1 MLSVNERS
9 GSLHQSRDVGAAVNR
24 QQRLLSQ
31 AKQGNREQLG
41 ALLDS
46 YRNYLNVLAD
56 SRLDRKLRGRLSSSD
71 IVQETMLQAH
81 RDFSQFRGTSECE
94 FLGWLRK
101 ILAHTLARVIETH
114 VLTKK
119 RDVRR
124 DVSMAKIAAGVER
137 STMQLNLA
145 IVASCPTPSS
155 HARERE
161 RAVILADVMTDLS
174 SDQREVLILR
184 NMQGLKFSEV
194 ADLMGRSAPATKML
208 WMRAI
213 KKLRELYENRDEG

>member
-9 GSLHQSRDVGAAVNR
+9 GSLDRCDFSSVDNPQH
-24 QQRLLSQ
+24 RLLLQ
-31 AKQGNREQLG
+31 AKRGNQEQLG
-41 ALLDS
+41 TLLES

-56 SRLDRKLRGRLSSSD
+56 SRLDRKLRGRLSFSD

-81 RDFSQFRGTSECE
+81 RDFQQFRGTSERE

-101 ILAHTLARVIETH
+101 ILAHTLTRVIETH
-114 VLTKK
+114 VLTQK

-124 DVSMAKIAAGVER
+124 DVSMAKISAGVER
-137 STMQLNLA
+137 STMELNFA
-145 IVASCPTPSS
+145 IAANGRTPSS

-161 RAVILADVMTDLS
+161 RAVILADVMSNLS
-174 SDQREVLILR
+174 DNQREVLILR
-184 NMQGLKFSEV
+184 NMQGLKFTEV
-194 ADLMGRSAPATKML
+194 AELVGKSPAATKML

-213 KKLRELYENRDEG
+213 KKLRHLYENRDEG

>member
-1 MLSVNERS
+1 MLSVNDIS
-9 GSLHQSRDVGAAVNR
+9 GSLHPSCDHGSSANF

-31 AKQGNREQLG
+31 AKAGSGEQLG
-41 ALLDS
+41 ALLET
-46 YRNYLNVLAD
+46 YRKYLNILAD
-56 SRLDRKLRGRLSSSD
+56 SRLDRKLRSRLSYSD

-81 RDFSQFRGTSECE
+81 RDFSQFRGTSERE
-94 FLGWLRK
+94 FLCWLRK

-114 VLTKK
+114 VLAKK

-124 DVSMAKIAAGVER
+124 DVSMATMAAGVER
-137 STMQLNLA
+137 STMRLN
-145 IVASCPTPSS
+145 VAFAASARTPSS

-161 RAVILADVMTDLS
+161 RAVILADAMDSLPS
-174 SDQREVLILR
+174 AQREVLILR

-194 ADLMGRSAPATKML
+194 AEEMGRTPAATKML

-213 KKLRELYENRDEG
+213 KRLRQQYENRDEG

>member
-1 MLSVNERS
+1 MLSVNE
-9 GSLHQSRDVGAAVNR
+9 QSDLLNLSHDSVDNS

-31 AKQGNREQLG
+31 AKRGNQQQLG
-41 ALLDS
+41 HLLES

-56 SRLDRKLRGRLSSSD
+56 TRLDRKLRGRLSSSD
-71 IVQETMLQAH
+71 VVQETMLQAH
-81 RDFSQFRGTSECE
+81 RDFTQFRGTSERE

-101 ILAHTLARVIETH
+101 ILAHTLARVIELH

-124 DVSMAKIAAGVER
+124 DVSIAKVAAGIER

-145 IVASCPTPSS
+145 IPGSCRTPSS

-161 RAVILADVMTDLS
+161 RAVILADAMNELPD
-174 SDQREVLILR
+174 DQREVLILR

-194 ADLMGRSAPATKML
+194 AEHMGRTPAATKML

-213 KKLRELYENRDEG
+213 KKLREAYEYRDEG